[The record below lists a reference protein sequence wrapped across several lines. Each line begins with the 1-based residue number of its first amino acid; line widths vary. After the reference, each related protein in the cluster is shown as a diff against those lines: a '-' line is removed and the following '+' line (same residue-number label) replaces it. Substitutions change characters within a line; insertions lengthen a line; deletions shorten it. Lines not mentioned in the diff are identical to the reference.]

1 MKRYIRAAKEEDLVD
16 LYAKTVDG
24 DWVKIFENI
33 PESKAIAIWR
43 AGFDSGQY
51 RFSVR
56 NAESERVEEMNR
68 KALGK

>member
-1 MKRYIRAAKEEDLVD
+1 MKRYIRAAKEEDSVD

-33 PESKAIAIWR
+33 PESKAIAIWE
-43 AGFDSGQY
+43 AGFASGQR

-56 NAESERVEEMNR
+56 NAESARVEDMNR
-68 KALGK
+68 KVLGK

>member
-1 MKRYIRAAKEEDLVD
+1 MKRYIRAAKEDLVD

-33 PESKAIAIWR
+33 PESKAIAIWE
-43 AGFDSGQY
+43 AGFASGEY
-51 RFSVR
+51 RFSVK
-56 NAESERVEEMNR
+56 NKEAERIEEMNR